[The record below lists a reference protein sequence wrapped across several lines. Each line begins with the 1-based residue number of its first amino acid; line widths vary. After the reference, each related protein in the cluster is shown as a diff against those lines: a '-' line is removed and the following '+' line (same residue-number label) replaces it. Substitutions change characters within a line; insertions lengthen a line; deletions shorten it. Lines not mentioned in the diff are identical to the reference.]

1 MKLSFPLRSFIT
13 LAIFHS
19 TYVHSFTVDSSRMV
33 ESPRLMNRQNS
44 NCCGPTCKKYSVE
57 QFNSSESSPLAL
69 SGGAS
74 SSDLESTS
82 NRIRG
87 KVQLMREMIAEFF
100 GTYIIV
106 QLGCGTV
113 CAAIFKSAQAGLWQ
127 IAAVW
132 SIAVTLAICATAS
145 ISDAH
150 LNPAITLAFATSRGF
165 PWRKVLPFIVA
176 QTSGAVVAAAINFG
190 LYHDSIAQFEAAN
203 NIVRGAAESIKSA
216 SAFGEYWSVSSWAG
230 AFFAEAYGTAML
242 AFMIFALTNP
252 RNETTAKSPFLIPP
266 LIGATVGALIS
277 VIAPLTQAG
286 FNPARDFGPRIVSWL
301 AGWGGIA
308 MKGWW
313 VYVFAPIIGA
323 IIGGKLADTIL
334 YR

>member
-1 MKLSFPLRSFIT
+1 M
-13 LAIFHS
+13 
-19 TYVHSFTVDSSRMV
+19 
-33 ESPRLMNRQNS
+33 
-44 NCCGPTCKKYSVE
+44 E
-57 QFNSSESSPLAL
+57 QFNTSEVSPLAL

-74 SSDLESTS
+74 NGSSSGSSIKRRKSEL
-82 NRIRG
+82 
-87 KVQLMREMIAEFF
+87 VREMIAEFF

-113 CAAIFKSAQAGLWQ
+113 CSAIFKGAQTGLWQ

-132 SIAVTLAICATAS
+132 SIAVTLAICCTAS

-165 PWRKVLPFIVA
+165 SWGKVVPFIMA
-176 QTSGAVVAAAINFG
+176 QTSGAVAAAAVNYCLF
-190 LYHDSIAQFEAAN
+190 HDSIAKFEAAN
-203 NIVRGAAESIKSA
+203 NIVRGAAESVQSA

-242 AFMIFALTNP
+242 AFIIFALTNP
-252 RNETTAKSPFLIPP
+252 RNETTAKNSFLIPP
-266 LIGATVGALIS
+266 LIGVTVGALIS

-286 FNPARDFGPRIVSWL
+286 FNPARDFGPRLVSWI

-323 IIGGKLADTIL
+323 CIGGKLADSIL